1 ACTRVEPLHSA
12 PFSVTTPRP
21 SPAAS
26 NAKPPPWDE
35 SGGTGFPLRRLILLS
50 TIAGALGAFV
60 GVVAYFLFGFI
71 GLITNV
77 AFYGR
82 WSFAHAI
89 PTTAHVH
96 AWVIFIPA
104 VGGLVVGLM
113 ARFGSR
119 KICGHGIDAV
129 IEAVLYN
136 RSKVD
141 PEIAVLKPISSA
153 FVIGTGGPFGVE
165 GPIIQTGG
173 AVGSILG
180 QTLHL
185 TASERKTLLAAGAAA
200 GLAATFST
208 PIAAVILAIELIL
221 FEYKPRSFIPLVI
234 ATTLATTV
242 RFMLLGRA
250 PMVALSAV
258 HFGFVE
264 AIPWYLV
271 LGVVSG
277 FAAVGFVRA
286 LEWSEDLFER
296 FERIG
301 LDEMWWPAIGGI
313 GLGVIGYFVPRT
325 LGSGYLTIADILN
338 GRLAIMA
345 VAAIL
350 IFKPLAILTALG
362 SRTSGGTL
370 APMFMSGAALGAMFA
385 WGVNALFPGAGLS
398 PAACAIL
405 AMAAFFG
412 AAARAPFA
420 FIIFAFEMTR
430 SYDAV
435 LPLMLVVVVAHG
447 VALKY
452 MKHSVMTLSLARK
465 GLPVN
470 QEYEADV
477 FQRVTV
483 GLVMDEDAIAIPAD
497 TTVAELS
504 ARIASGEPGLMRHPA
519 FSLLDRDGRLT
530 GIVTR
535 GDLVRAFEKDRSGRW
550 TVLQAGAA
558 DPEVAFPDELVD
570 DALNRMLE
578 RGCGRLPVV
587 SREDPRRLVGYL
599 GRAAVLNARLQRL
612 AEEHIREPGWLSQL
626 MAGRGGST

>member
-1 ACTRVEPLHSA
+1 MTSSHSV
-12 PFSVTTPRP
+12 ST
-21 SPAAS
+21 
-26 NAKPPPWDE
+26 AKLPPWDE
-35 SGGTGFPLRRLILLS
+35 LGGTGFPLRRLILLATLS
-50 TIAGALGAFV
+50 GGLGALV
-60 GVVAYFLFGFI
+60 GVVAYFLFRLI
-71 GLITNV
+71 GLITNL

-82 WSFAHAI
+82 WSFAENV

-96 AWVIFIPA
+96 AWVILIPA
-104 VGGLVVGLM
+104 AGGLIVGLM

-141 PEIAVLKPISSA
+141 PEIAILKPVSSA
-153 FVIGTGGPFGVE
+153 VVIGTGGPFGVE

-173 AVGSILG
+173 AVGSIIG
-180 QTLHL
+180 QALRL

-208 PIAAVILAIELIL
+208 PIAAVVLAIELIL

-234 ATTLATTV
+234 ATTLATAV
-242 RFMLLGRA
+242 RFVLMGRG
-250 PMVALSAV
+250 PMVALKPV
-258 HFGFVE
+258 GF
-264 AIPWYLV
+264 AFDHDLPWYLI
-271 LGVVSG
+271 LGILCG
-277 FAAVGFVRA
+277 LAAAGFVRA
-286 LEWSEDLFER
+286 LAWSEDAFER
-296 FERIG
+296 LDRLG
-301 LDEMWWPAIGGI
+301 LDEMWWPAVGGL

-325 LGSGYLTIADILN
+325 LGSGYGTIADLLN
-338 GRLAIMA
+338 GRLALAA

-350 IFKPLAILTALG
+350 VFKPLAILTALG

-370 APMFMSGAALGAMFA
+370 APMFMCGAALGGIFA
-385 WGVNALFPGAGLS
+385 FAADALFPGAGLA
-398 PAACAIL
+398 PRACALL
-405 AMAAFFG
+405 ALAAFFG

-430 SYDAV
+430 SYQAV
-435 LPLMLVVVVAHG
+435 LPLMLVVVVAYG
-447 VALKY
+447 VALALTKY
-452 MKHSVMTLSLARK
+452 SVMTLSLARK

-483 GLVMDEDAIAIPAD
+483 GLVMDQDAIAIAAH

-504 ARIASGEPGLMRHPA
+504 ARIAHGEPGLMRHPA
-519 FSLLDRDGRLT
+519 FPLLDRNGRLA

-535 GDLVRAFEKDRSGRW
+535 GDLVRGFEKDPGGNLS
-550 TVLQAGAA
+550 VLDAGTKNPA
-558 DPEVAFPDELVD
+558 VAYPDESVD
-570 DALNRMLE
+570 EALNRMLR

-587 SREDPRRLVGYL
+587 SRNDPGRVVGYL
-599 GRAAVLNARLQRL
+599 GRAAILNARLQRL
-612 AEEHIREPGWLSQL
+612 AEEHEREPGWLSRDPAPEL
-626 MAGRGGST
+626 ADR

>member
-1 ACTRVEPLHSA
+1 MNTN
-12 PFSVTTPRP
+12 
-21 SPAAS
+21 PAS
-26 NAKPPPWDE
+26 DDLNSAKPPPWDE
-35 SGGTGFPLRRLILLS
+35 AGGNAFPLGRLAALS
-50 TIAGALGAFV
+50 GLAGVLGAFV
-60 GVVAYFLFGFI
+60 GVVAYFLFRLI
-71 GLITNV
+71 GLITNL

-82 WSFAHAI
+82 WSFAESV

-96 AWVIFIPA
+96 LWVVIIPA
-104 VGGLVVGLM
+104 IGGLCVGLM

-129 IEAVLYN
+129 IEAVLYR
-136 RSKVD
+136 RSRVD
-141 PEIAVLKPISSA
+141 PEIALLKPISSA
-153 FVIGTGGPFGVE
+153 IVIGTGGPFGVE

-173 AVGSILG
+173 AVGSIIG
-180 QTLHL
+180 QAFHL
-185 TASERKTLLAAGAAA
+185 TAAERKTLLAGGAAA

-221 FEYKPRSFIPLVI
+221 FEYKPRSFIPLVV
-234 ATTLATTV
+234 ATTLATAV

-250 PMVALSAV
+250 PMVALSPV
-258 HFGFVE
+258 SFGFVH
-264 AIPWYLV
+264 ALPWYLL
-271 LGVVSG
+271 LGIVSG
-277 FAAVGFVRA
+277 LAAVGFVKA
-286 LEWSEDLFER
+286 LAWSEDAFEKL
-296 FERIG
+296 EHLG
-301 LDEMWWPAIGGI
+301 LDDMWWPAIGGI

-325 LGSGYLTIADILN
+325 LGSGYGIIADILN
-338 GRLAIMA
+338 GRLAFAA
-345 VAAIL
+345 VVLIL
-350 IFKPLAILTALG
+350 VFKPLAILTALG

-370 APMFMSGAALGAMFA
+370 APMFMTGAALGAVFA
-385 WGVNALFPGAGLS
+385 WVANALVPGAALS

-405 AMAAFFG
+405 GMAAFFG

-447 VALKY
+447 VALRLMNY
-452 MKHSVMTLSLARK
+452 SVMTLSLARK

-483 GLVMDEDAIAIPAD
+483 GLVMDLDAIAIPASL
-497 TTVAELS
+497 TVAELS

-519 FSLLDRDGRLT
+519 FPLVDKEDRLV

-535 GDLVRAFEKDRSGRW
+535 GDLVKAFEEDRSGRMS
-550 TVLQAGAA
+550 VLRAGQA
-558 DPEVAFPDELVD
+558 DPEVTYPDETVD
-570 DALNRMLE
+570 EALNRMLR

-587 SREDPRRLVGYL
+587 SREDPKRLVGYL

-612 AEEHIREPGWLSQL
+612 AEEHEREPGWITKML
-626 MAGRGGST
+626 ARRGQTG